1 MSPSG
6 TVRLTHV
13 FLIKGKPLNSPL
25 WMFCVDRQP
34 RYILLMYLVSRQV
47 LYLSEFSCCITQMKS
62 EIDGAFALSLRS
74 EWVYTSGVECKGDCL
89 KDYKM
94 TLRFLC
100 CSALFLPPPPPSP
113 FTELV
118 SGEARFTPSAVS
130 PPAERCDRNCCSVS
144 APRYLQVHLL
154 WCRSQR
160 YFHSFSYRWRFH
172 THL

>member
-1 MSPSG
+1 ME
-6 TVRLTHV
+6 
-13 FLIKGKPLNSPL
+13 PL
-25 WMFCVDRQP
+25 
-34 RYILLMYLVSRQV
+34 
-47 LYLSEFSCCITQMKS
+47 
-62 EIDGAFALSLRS
+62 LSLCS
-74 EWVYTSGVECKGDCL
+74 ERVTTSGVECKGDCL

-100 CSALFLPPPPPSP
+100 CSALFIFLFLFSSP

-154 WCRSQR
+154 WCRSLH
-160 YFHSFSYRWRFH
+160 YFQFSLHAIFIQVEVSH
-172 THL
+172 TPLDWVLCYNTESQ